1 VSEEQFDPS
10 AHLMSLPGK
19 GGAKLYLPVA
29 ARVVWFREEH
39 PVEAGWS
46 IQTELIDGSFE
57 KGFAV
62 FVARI
67 VDPEG
72 RILATGTNV
81 ETKEGFGDFLMKAET
96 SAIGRALA
104 AAGFGTM
111 GALDEGGV
119 VDAPVDRPRSGGE
132 RVQGNGEASFCESC
146 GLALTASQAVYS
158 RNKFQGRAL
167 CPVHQKAVAG

>member
-1 VSEEQFDPS
+1 MSEETFNPTV
-10 AHLMSLPGK
+10 HLMDLKGK
-19 GGAKLYLPVA
+19 AYLPVA
-29 ARVVWFREEH
+29 ARVIWFREDH

-46 IQTELIDGSFE
+46 IQTELVDGGFE

-72 RILATGTNV
+72 RIVAMGTNV
-81 ETKEGFGDFLMKAET
+81 EDKGGFGDFLQKSET

-111 GALDEGGV
+111 GALDEDGV
-119 VDAPVDRPRSGGE
+119 VDAPIERPRNGGE
-132 RVQGNGEASFCESC
+132 RVQGNGSATGCEEC
-146 GLALTASQAVYS
+146 GVVLTASQATFS
-158 RNKFQGRAL
+158 QKKFAGRNL
-167 CPVHQKAVAG
+167 CPTCQKAIAG

>member
-1 VSEEQFDPS
+1 MDEAAKTFDPI
-10 AHLMSLPGK
+10 AHLVRLK
-19 GGAKLYLPVA
+19 GNTEYLPVA
-29 ARVVWFREEH
+29 ARVLWFREDR
-39 PVEAGWS
+39 PIAAGWS
-46 IQTELIDGSFE
+46 IQTELIDGGYE

-72 RILATGTNV
+72 RVVSTGTNV
-81 ETKEGFGDFLMKAET
+81 EDKQGFGDFLQKSET

-119 VDAPVDRPRSGGE
+119 VDAPIDRPRNGQE
-132 RVQGNGEASFCESC
+132 RVQGNESPAGCEAC
-146 GLALTASQAVYS
+146 GVVLTASQATYS
-158 RNKFQGRAL
+158 RNKFNGRNL
-167 CPVHQKAVAG
+167 CPACQRSAAG

>member
-1 VSEEQFDPS
+1 VLDEKTFDP
-10 AHLMSLPGK
+10 ALHLMDLK
-19 GGAKLYLPVA
+19 GRAYLPVA
-29 ARVVWFREEH
+29 ARVLWFRETC
-39 PVEAGWS
+39 PIEAGWS
-46 IQTELIDGSFE
+46 IQTELIDGGFE

-72 RILATGTNV
+72 RVVAMGTNV
-81 ETKEGFGDFLMKAET
+81 EDKGGFGDFLQKSET

-119 VDAPVDRPRSGGE
+119 VDSPVERPRNGAE
-132 RVQGNGEASFCESC
+132 RVQGNGAAVGCEGC
-146 GLALTASQAVYS
+146 GVLLTASQAVYS
-158 RNKFQGRAL
+158 QNKLGKGL
-167 CPVHQKAVAG
+167 CPSCQKGAAAG

>member
-1 VSEEQFDPS
+1 MSEETFNPS
-10 AHLMSLPGK
+10 AYLMSLPGK
-19 GGAKLYLPVA
+19 AGGKLYLPVA
-29 ARVVWFREEH
+29 ARVVWFREGH
-39 PVEAGWS
+39 PVESGWS
-46 IQTELIDGSFE
+46 IQTELIDGGFE

-72 RILATGTNV
+72 RIVATGTNV
-81 ETKEGFGDFLMKAET
+81 EDKGGFGDFLQKSET

-119 VDAPVDRPRSGGE
+119 VDSPVERPRNGVE

-158 RNKFQGRAL
+158 RNKFNGAEQRPA
-167 CPVHQKAVAG
+167 HQKMAVG